1 MIHTPRP
8 PGNLPVAGDEQ
19 FVCQCV
25 DRLELGRVLLGCRVT
40 VCREPVFDLIYVDG
54 EHHAASALEDA
65 ILSFPLLKVGGA
77 MVFDD
82 CGGPPDHSDLALP
95 TPGVQA
101 FVNVF
106 RDRIQVTHNGWQ
118 VHIVKTSHE
127 CGNPQC
133 RCKTPASGASVNG
146 IAGGPG

>member
-1 MIHTPRP
+1 M
-8 PGNLPVAGDEQ
+8 
-19 FVCQCV
+19 
-25 DRLELGRVLLGCRVT
+25 VLLGCGCG

-106 RDRIQVTHNGWQ
+106 RDRMQVTHNGWQ